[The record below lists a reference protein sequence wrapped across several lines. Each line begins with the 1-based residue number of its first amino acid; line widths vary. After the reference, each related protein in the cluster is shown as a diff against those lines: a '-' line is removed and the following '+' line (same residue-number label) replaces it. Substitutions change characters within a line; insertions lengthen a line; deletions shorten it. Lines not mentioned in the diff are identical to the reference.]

1 MWPVFKQL
9 HDQTND
15 FHLTSSYGLFR
26 RMTGVGGR
34 PEVILEGSNKMD
46 GPWVP
51 YEFPYK
57 PGALDRTPPFLGNQL
72 IIDKKKIIY

>member
-1 MWPVFKQL
+1 
-9 HDQTND
+9 
-15 FHLTSSYGLFR
+15 
-26 RMTGVGGR
+26 MTGVGGR